1 MLTNYRPRTSA
12 YPRTTGPRSLIKP
25 PTTIDMLRLD
35 LHSKK
40 NIHREV
46 NPNEIHYMRRKIE
59 KHDEVTNEVFN
70 LMGA

>member
-1 MLTNYRPRTSA
+1 
-12 YPRTTGPRSLIKP
+12 
-25 PTTIDMLRLD
+25 MLRLD